1 MLLLCLAAATLT
13 RTALGQEPVDTIG
26 NKYFIFFPNIMV
38 PIVLAN
44 IDLTIVNPPDGSS
57 AQSVNT
63 YFSWSGIP
71 GSASEF
77 RWIVKLEAND
87 SSPDVEVVSDLTH
100 IEVTLPR
107 LAQNT
112 TYFWQVFGIDN
123 YGRTASSHVASF
135 TTDRVQ
141 SNPNVNAMVHV
152 PAGEFRMGCD
162 VDNLDGMICHGKD
175 LPLHAVWLDGYFID
189 KYEVTNA
196 EYRSCV
202 LAGACSRPR
211 KSSSRQRGGY
221 FYNREYDDYPVLFV
235 SNFDGADFCR
245 WDGGKRLPTE
255 AEWEK
260 AARGHLDNRIWPWGN
275 DEAYCGF
282 LNFTDDRIE
291 GEEAS
296 CNGDTVRVG
305 LYPDGASIYGAMDM
319 SGNVFEWVADIYKT
333 DYYSYSPYYNPQG
346 PLMPSGYYYFGIRG
360 GSYRPRYIYAR
371 TTNRHFGHHGDYSG
385 DDRPYFRNDQVG
397 FRCALSEPR

>member
-1 MLLLCLAAATLT
+1 MTEHRLQHRFVSHTKQFRAGCMLLLCLAAATLT

-189 KYEVTNA
+189 DPARAVHGSA
-196 EYRSCV
+196 EDIFTTASTTTIRYFLSQISMEPTSAGGMAASDCQQRRSGKKP
-202 LAGACSRPR
+202 LAVIWTTEFGLGEMMKRTAAFSTSPMTESKGKRPHATEI
-211 KSSSRQRGGY
+211 Q
-221 FYNREYDDYPVLFV
+221 FV
-235 SNFDGADFCR
+235 SGSIQMVPAS
-245 WDGGKRLPTE
+245 T
-255 AEWEK
+255 A
-260 AARGHLDNRIWPWGN
+260 PW
-275 DEAYCGF
+275 
-282 LNFTDDRIE
+282 T
-291 GEEAS
+291 
-296 CNGDTVRVG
+296 
-305 LYPDGASIYGAMDM
+305 
-319 SGNVFEWVADIYKT
+319 
-333 DYYSYSPYYNPQG
+333 
-346 PLMPSGYYYFGIRG
+346 
-360 GSYRPRYIYAR
+360 
-371 TTNRHFGHHGDYSG
+371 
-385 DDRPYFRNDQVG
+385 
-397 FRCALSEPR
+397 